1 MSEQKQLTKEFESYE
16 TLHTGSWLC
25 VNHRTGGT
33 QLKFAVVDSVDSE
46 NETITIV
53 SNLWTRRETIVEFH
67 WVEQFLNQG
76 EWRLCKPPEIMQNV
90 QGDLLD
96 HQLPF

>member
-16 TLHTGSWLC
+16 TLQTGSWLC
-25 VNHRTGGT
+25 VNHGLGDT
-33 QLKFAVVDSVDSE
+33 QLKFAVVDSINSE

-53 SNLWTRRETIVEFH
+53 SNLWKRRETKVEFH
-67 WVEQFLNQG
+67 WAESFLRSGQ
-76 EWRLCKPPEIMQNV
+76 WRLCTPPLVMQNV